1 MLLAGTI
8 AAVLFLLSL
17 AAAVGMTARRGKRRF
32 VRGTVG
38 FLHPSAAAGGGGERV
53 LWVAMRAIQL
63 DDMRRGITRRYVLYC
78 SRIGEDGVDDDKRGE
93 KRLLQIVQQ
102 QFHIL
107 LPMPIEVVFLRPS
120 LTRLLSG
127 EHYPFLTLLL
137 QAVCGSVVLFYETCI
152 VNSITPIVI
161 ESVGIP
167 GIYPLLALLAGT
179 RIISY
184 THYPSITSIMT
195 KRVESGESRYNNRGF
210 LARHH
215 TLRQAKVV
223 YYKLFACFYWW
234 LGQFPV
240 LTMTNSRWTMRHIEQ
255 LWKPVVPALVYPP
268 CAVNQFMPLRKPPEQ
283 HVNTIVSVGQFRP
296 EKNHLLQLRAFAKA
310 LPRLPADARLIMV
323 GGARAADDRKRAE
336 DVVEEAKSRGISDRV
351 EVRIGVPFSEV
362 GELLSTCCM
371 GLHTMEDEHFGIVVV
386 EYMACGCIPLAHNS
400 GGVCLDIITSP
411 DVGFLAS
418 SEEEYASRM
427 VEIFEMK
434 MQRPQMYKSFQEQGL
449 SAIMRFSDE
458 SFQENFMT
466 AIRPHL
472 EP

>member
-210 LARHH
+210 LARH
-215 TLRQAKVV
+215 
-223 YYKLFACFYWW
+223 
-234 LGQFPV
+234 
-240 LTMTNSRWTMRHIEQ
+240 
-255 LWKPVVPALVYPP
+255 
-268 CAVNQFMPLRKPPEQ
+268 
-283 HVNTIVSVGQFRP
+283 
-296 EKNHLLQLRAFAKA
+296 
-310 LPRLPADARLIMV
+310 
-323 GGARAADDRKRAE
+323 
-336 DVVEEAKSRGISDRV
+336 
-351 EVRIGVPFSEV
+351 
-362 GELLSTCCM
+362 
-371 GLHTMEDEHFGIVVV
+371 
-386 EYMACGCIPLAHNS
+386 
-400 GGVCLDIITSP
+400 
-411 DVGFLAS
+411 
-418 SEEEYASRM
+418 
-427 VEIFEMK
+427 
-434 MQRPQMYKSFQEQGL
+434 
-449 SAIMRFSDE
+449 
-458 SFQENFMT
+458 
-466 AIRPHL
+466 
-472 EP
+472 